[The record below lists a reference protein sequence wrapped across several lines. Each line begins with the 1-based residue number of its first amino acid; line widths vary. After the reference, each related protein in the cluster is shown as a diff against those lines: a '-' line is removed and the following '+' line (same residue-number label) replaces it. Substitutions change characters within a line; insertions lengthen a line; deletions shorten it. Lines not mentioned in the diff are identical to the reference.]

1 MNISQDEQ
9 ILEAVF
15 TEKHVSNQLGI
26 SIPSLQRM
34 RSNGCGPAFVQLSAR
49 RIGYRKSA
57 IEAWLSRR
65 TINRVGEFTAL
76 PCLPNSSSALAQ
88 RPAAENGDVA

>member
-1 MNISQDEQ
+1 MNISQEERV
-9 ILEAVF
+9 LEAVF
-15 TEKHVSNQLGI
+15 TEKQVSSQLGI

-57 IEAWLSRR
+57 IEAWLSVR
-65 TINRVGEFTAL
+65 TINRVGQFTAL
-76 PCLPNSSSALAQ
+76 LPNSSLGLEQ
-88 RPAAENGDVA
+88 CPAAENGNVT